1 MISTGYNQIKW
12 GILISIIHIYI
23 STELGGFEIVPAFIG
38 YFLIMRG
45 TSAICS
51 ETNLEYMNSLKAESL
66 RLFICPVFTGL
77 PVFFSD
83 TGLPSRS

>member
-38 YFLIMRG
+38 IFLLC
-45 TSAICS
+45 A
-51 ETNLEYMNSLKAESL
+51 
-66 RLFICPVFTGL
+66 VL
-77 PVFFSD
+77 P
-83 TGLPSRS
+83 PSVRKQIWNI